1 MIWYIHIVEYYSV
14 MRRKEILPFAMK
26 WMDLESIVLS
36 EISQAEKDKHYIISL
51 MCGIK
56 KKKILVMATGWLVG
70 YEDGID
76 DI

>member
-1 MIWYIHIVEYYSV
+1 

-51 MCGIK
+51 MCGI
-56 KKKILVMATGWLVG
+56 
-70 YEDGID
+70 
-76 DI
+76 